1 MASSMFDL
9 RSFGLQQLDNAMQ
22 GLAHEVQTKVMRGAV
37 RKSAGRLQNEILL
50 NLSGR
55 IVNEDTGA
63 MVTAFE
69 MEKPG
74 TRKERDGTVVA
85 FVKLPSR
92 AALGIPRHEKD
103 TEYYPTIV
111 EYGQPD
117 QPPRPFMRAAV
128 DQNYDREIRLIGAD
142 LGKGIGR
149 VWRRRR
155 GTHRDTV
162 AWLRARGLR

>member
-1 MASSMFDL
+1 MPSSMFDL

-22 GLAHEVQTKVMRGAV
+22 GLAHEVQTKVVRGAI

-50 NLSGR
+50 NASGR
-55 IVNEDTGA
+55 VVDEDTSR

-74 TRKERDGTVVA
+74 TREERDGTVIA
-85 FVKLPSR
+85 FIKLPSR

-117 QPPRPFMRAAV
+117 QPPRPFMRMAV
-128 DQNYDREIRLIGAD
+128 DQNYGREIRLIGVD